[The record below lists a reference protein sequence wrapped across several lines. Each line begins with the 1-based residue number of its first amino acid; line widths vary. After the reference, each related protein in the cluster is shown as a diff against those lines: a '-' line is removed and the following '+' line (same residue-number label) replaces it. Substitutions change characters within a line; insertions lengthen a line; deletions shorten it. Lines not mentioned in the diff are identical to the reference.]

1 MGTIGTKMRVGRGNK
16 EKEVKEGRQ
25 EEQGIRRTETSRAL
39 WIIYTFPV
47 SFENKCID
55 LAILQMPL

>member
-1 MGTIGTKMRVGRGNK
+1 MRVGRGNK

-25 EEQGIRRTETSRAL
+25 EEQGIRRTETSRVL
-39 WIIYTFPV
+39 WIIYTFPI
-47 SFENKCID
+47 SFGNKCID